1 MTIEEQVA
9 ELAKKHNPDLESLRE
24 AIEALGCKNIIFW
37 GWGDTY
43 EIEFKHEE
51 KEYRICKK

>member
-9 ELAKKHNPDLESLRE
+9 ELAKKHGDNLEPLRD
-24 AIEALGCKNIIFW
+24 AIKELGCMSIVFW
-37 GWGDTY
+37 GRGDTY

-51 KEYRICKK
+51 KEYRITK